1 MTLSYLSLPFLDQ
14 GNEIGAESKVSAIG
28 KRTGTYRS
36 WEPIFI
42 GTHSDPL
49 YDERLS
55 WEGRSDKMTHVSD
68 WSTKFYIIYVLSI
81 SSADFGGRGV
91 TY

>member
-1 MTLSYLSLPFLDQ
+1 MKEPCLTEFNVFIFIDHDNL
-14 GNEIGAESKVSAIG
+14 IGMESEVITIG
-28 KRTGTYRS
+28 KRTGKYRS

-55 WEGRSDKMTHVSD
+55 WEGRSDKMTHVSIH
-68 WSTKFYIIYVLSI
+68 SNSNIVI
-81 SSADFGGRGV
+81 RGHF
-91 TY
+91 

>member
-55 WEGRSDKMTHVSD
+55 WEGRSDKMTHVS
-68 WSTKFYIIYVLSI
+68 SPKKFYIPLII
-81 SSADFGGRGV
+81 IIDKNRM
-91 TY
+91 

>member
-1 MTLSYLSLPFLDQ
+1 MKNRPQKLLINGPIFFSILPTGNWTLYILSLHFSDQ
-14 GNEIGAESKVSAIG
+14 GNKIGAESKVSAIG

-68 WSTKFYIIYVLSI
+68 
-81 SSADFGGRGV
+81 
-91 TY
+91 

>member
-1 MTLSYLSLPFLDQ
+1 MTFLDQ

-55 WEGRSDKMTHVSD
+55 WEGRSDKMTHVSE
-68 WSTKFYIIYVLSI
+68 SPIK
-81 SSADFGGRGV
+81 
-91 TY
+91 

>member
-1 MTLSYLSLPFLDQ
+1 MV
-14 GNEIGAESKVSAIG
+14 AVG
-28 KRTGTYRS
+28 KRTGKYQA

-55 WEGRSDKMTHVSD
+55 WEGRSDKMTHVKPFTAFIEFSI
-68 WSTKFYIIYVLSI
+68 FLSREPFHFLDLLGFLVSYLI
-81 SSADFGGRGV
+81 FVSEFQGLFIV
-91 TY
+91 